1 MARSFGP
8 SAAVTSSAICCIDS
22 SAPIHHTMS
31 ADLFA
36 EFAADSESVQK
47 QPPVTQN
54 TAKFSFFEDLNTTPA
69 SAAQAQPL
77 PAQQQYQS
85 FVSAPSQAPAIDD
98 DWGDFEGDS
107 SSLRPAPPVKQD
119 SFAFVAA
126 LASRPGQQTANPQ
139 PALQNAFTSPLRQS
153 ATPDYETWPQTPVK
167 DAKAADPSVLFDAED
182 VANDDD
188 DFGDFEGM
196 DSKTTS
202 TAVATGSSALGDLL
216 GDLSASQPG
225 STITKRRGGSVAHD
239 LLEGP
244 STTTKSGLTGFGI
257 ALKTHTSSTAPISVS
272 QKGDDAWDSFDDWE
286 ASIPAKA
293 LADISTASASTKAAP
308 SIEDPTLPIPIIS
321 PNTDDPEPGELP
333 PTNVPPPGILLSVF
347 PSLFAD
353 AQEKLFKH
361 MASQTLPMRN
371 KLMAEPATIT
381 YLQGYLVLAN
391 VAAHII
397 AGRKLRWKRDQHL
410 SQGMRIGPASSRATS
425 GMKLT
430 GIDKGENMKEERE
443 VSDVVRLW
451 KEQIGRLRHVVSGVN
466 QIRAGTLERG
476 PDLQETMPVRTLKQS
491 EGGIPARQPCML
503 CGLKREE
510 RVTAADLATDDS
522 FGEWW
527 IEQVNMHRGCRNFWR
542 QHQDT
547 LRQR

>member
-1 MARSFGP
+1 
-8 SAAVTSSAICCIDS
+8 
-22 SAPIHHTMS
+22 MS

-36 EFAADSESVQK
+36 EFAADSGSDQK
-47 QPPVTQN
+47 QPPVAQN
-54 TAKFSFFEDLNTTPA
+54 TSNFGFFQDLNTTPA
-69 SAAQAQPL
+69 SAAQAQSSPT
-77 PAQQQYQS
+77 QQQYQS
-85 FVSAPSQAPAIDD
+85 FVSAPPQAAAIDD

-107 SSLRPAPPVKQD
+107 SSLRPAPPAKQD

-126 LASRPGQQTANPQ
+126 LASQPGQQTPHAAAP
-139 PALQNAFTSPLRQS
+139 LQNSFTSPLRQS
-153 ATPDYETWPQTPVK
+153 ATPDQETWPQTSAK
-167 DAKAADPSVLFDAED
+167 TRKAADPSVLFDAED

-188 DFGDFEGM
+188 DFGDFEGT
-196 DSKTTS
+196 DIKATS
-202 TAVATGSSALGDLL
+202 TAVASGSSSLGDLL
-216 GDLSASQPG
+216 GDLSVSQPNT
-225 STITKRRGGSVAHD
+225 SITKRRGGSVAHD
-239 LLEGP
+239 SP
-244 STTTKSGLTGFGI
+244 KDTTIANKNALAGFGTV
-257 ALKTHTSSTAPISVS
+257 LKTRIPSKASVSVS
-272 QKGDDAWDSFDDWE
+272 QGSDAWDTFDDWE
-286 ASIPAKA
+286 ASIPTKVPANNLGASEPVKA
-293 LADISTASASTKAAP
+293 TPSVQDFTLLA
-308 SIEDPTLPIPIIS
+308 PIIS
-321 PNTDDPEPGELP
+321 QTTDDPQPGELP

-353 AQEKLFKH
+353 AQEKLFKPV
-361 MASQTLPMRN
+361 AAQTLPMRN

-410 SQGMRIGPASSRATS
+410 SQGMRMGPASSRATS

-430 GIDKGENMKEERE
+430 GIDRGENAKEERE

-466 QIRAGTLERG
+466 QIKAGTLGRG
-476 PDLQETMPVRTLKQS
+476 PDLQETMPVKTLKQS

-510 RVTAADLATDDS
+510 RVTAADVATDDS

-542 QHQDT
+542 QHQET